1 MKICVFFNFYFRYA
15 FFPYVFLLMTV
26 LVPLLA
32 LLMLFAVAPA
42 ISIVHATSPIIT
54 ATGTSYATQ
63 PFTLTGERT
72 ADGNTF
78 LTGTFVDDVFEGTF
92 VGTASNV
99 FGLVL
104 NPSGLNVQLY
114 FTFTGTVNGIP
125 GTCIIKFQ
133 GNGEGILMPIK
144 GTWVILSGTGG
155 LTNLHGTLKVEG
167 IGGTYLNYNG
177 KIHFDP

>member
-1 MKICVFFNFYFRYA
+1 MTYKEVIEMKR
-15 FFPYVFLLMTV
+15 MTV
-26 LVPLLA
+26 LVPVLA
-32 LLMLFAVAPA
+32 LLMLFAVAPG
-42 ISIVHATSPIIT
+42 ISVGHATPLIM
-54 ATGTSYATQ
+54 ATGTAVATQ

-78 LTGTFVDDVFEGTF
+78 LTGTFINDVFTGTF

-104 NPSGLNVQLY
+104 NPSGLKVQLY

-144 GTWVILSGTGG
+144 GQWVILSGTDG
-155 LTNLHGTLKVEG
+155 LANLHGTLSVEG
-167 IGGTYLNYNG
+167 IGGAFLNYNG
-177 KIHFDP
+177 MIHFDP

>member
-1 MKICVFFNFYFRYA
+1 MNYGSIRRYVEGYREEVIEMKR
-15 FFPYVFLLMTV
+15 LTV
-26 LVPLLA
+26 LVPVLA
-32 LLMLFAVAPA
+32 LMLFVVAPA
-42 ISIVHATSPIIT
+42 ISVVHATPLIM
-54 ATGTSYATQ
+54 ATGTAVATE

-78 LTGTFVDDVFEGTF
+78 LTGTFINDVFTGTF

-114 FTFTGTVNGIP
+114 FTFTGTVNGIS

-133 GNGEGILMPIK
+133 GNGDGILMPIK
-144 GTWVILSGTGG
+144 GTWVILSGTDG
-155 LTNLHGTLKVEG
+155 LANLHGTLKVEG
-167 IGGTYLNYNG
+167 IGGAYLNYNG
-177 KIHFDP
+177 MIHFDP